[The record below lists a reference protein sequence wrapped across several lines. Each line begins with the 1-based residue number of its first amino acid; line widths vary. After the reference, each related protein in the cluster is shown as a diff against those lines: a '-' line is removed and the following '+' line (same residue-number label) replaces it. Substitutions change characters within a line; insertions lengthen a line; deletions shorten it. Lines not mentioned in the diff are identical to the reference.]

1 MNELHFTLQHALTLS
16 RQHVLEGHGGCVN
29 RITWNTEG
37 TKLLSGSDDRK
48 LMLWDY
54 PDTTR
59 SPLRITTQHR
69 TNIFGAAMLPSSS
82 DSLLVS
88 CAMDNTVQLHQLT
101 PCGSSSS
108 SSGSSSSGWNASAAS
123 SASRSSPSTGVDGP
137 RHGATA
143 VARIRDA
150 GVGQDPAAPGRV
162 RVTMPLQEFERQHGS
177 DPAPVTAARAGA
189 PGYAVRDVQPGT
201 TRIYHCHTSRVKEV
215 KTEPGNPHNFWSAGE
230 DGYVRQY
237 DTRVSHQTVFASP
250 NVLIHTRAPAYSIEV
265 KALDINKAQP
275 HLMAIAC
282 GDPFIRIYDRR
293 KLSTGAPDSGRGSGT
308 PALLQLAP
316 PHIPLGTSPRGA
328 RSHTTYVNFSHRG
341 DKVIASYHGDHV
353 YSFDVTSSGTASACY
368 RPARHDGLGEASE
381 SKYHASHCTDAASAA
396 LLAAHSRR
404 RLGVLHPLFR
414 DPLLSQQQH
423 SPSDTPSS
431 IPFTATLSHVAQP
444 NDQAASIPPAAEADS
459 HAATSTQP
467 PTAQTTPPALNMHSP
482 PETHAPS
489 AHAPATSWAYDGSA
503 SSSSSSG
510 SGNTTPPRSGG
521 TRSIDAVTH
530 TPQTTSPHRH
540 RHRIPQLPPHRSS
553 PESGT
558 TSTPGRPSPPALPSG
573 LPHPPAAGVPSEN
586 TASEAVAHPS
596 GPPPQDPTPAL
607 HRCRRAEALLAR
619 GWVGD
624 AMWALRDCDAAVEL
638 DPLCCTALRLRIRA
652 LKELGQFKTALLL
665 IDQFQGS
672 VAATQLR
679 VSDAAG
685 ALSLQSDLHQ
695 LGLECARQVRQRRQV
710 FEEAQTRK
718 AESRRREKCS
728 PGHSQEEAQL
738 ARARAA
744 AATARADDRGRAMAR
759 RQQAGVSERAAL
771 PEAGA
776 AGPVGAAQTAASVAA
791 LRARHPHQ
799 TPARGVP
806 TTPDTDLD
814 TGQGVAA
821 SAAQAPTEHGQ
832 LGPLQGQRRQQQQ
845 QQQLQLSDGIRTAT
859 AASASLLAS
868 EMLEA
873 VGHTVPSAPTTPFPT
888 PAPVQAAAAAAAASP
903 APAAAP
909 QNPSAIPATIVP
921 ASAPSEPRLSTQ
933 PCITCPASAGPL
945 STQPTPQAALPTSDP
960 GAAFAQTLSPASTAA
975 EVPPAAA
982 GDVSAV
988 TGNDTAVT
996 ATVPAVTE
1004 SGPSGAVSG
1013 SGPGSSES
1021 ADDAEWLRLHS
1032 HHTEQGVVCLL
1043 PLPGPAAELV
1053 RSERHM
1059 GASGGRAG
1067 DGGGGGEVER
1077 SGSAQAPGPVPPSS
1091 EGLEDGRAGV
1101 EDEED
1106 DVDSDPEDDS
1116 PAEDPDD
1123 EAFLSLYSQANQ
1135 PSGHPP
1141 PNNDSGDLFHCG
1153 SNAASASTDHS
1164 RTRTNHT
1171 RSSGSRSAAGG
1182 VGGGGSCAGGA
1193 WGVSEGGRRLL
1204 QRYLGQVNLQT
1215 DIKECVFVG
1224 CGDRMVAC
1232 GSDDG
1237 RVYIYDTESGR
1248 LVKVLLADEDVVNC
1262 VQCHPF
1268 LPVLATSGIEKVVR
1282 IWAPGADHKD
1292 PTEGLRS
1299 SSGALEA
1306 LVAQNQDRLKQG
1318 PAALRSDALRS
1329 LSQHPQLWTLLLSQM
1344 AGQAGQAARNASGGG
1359 SGEDSD
1365 AEPTDPD
1372 QEPPVSCRVS

>member
-718 AESRRREKCS
+718 AESRRREK
-728 PGHSQEEAQL
+728 EEAQL

-814 TGQGVAA
+814 TGQG
-821 SAAQAPTEHGQ
+821 
-832 LGPLQGQRRQQQQ
+832 
-845 QQQLQLSDGIRTAT
+845 
-859 AASASLLAS
+859 
-868 EMLEA
+868 
-873 VGHTVPSAPTTPFPT
+873 
-888 PAPVQAAAAAAAASP
+888 
-903 APAAAP
+903 
-909 QNPSAIPATIVP
+909 
-921 ASAPSEPRLSTQ
+921 
-933 PCITCPASAGPL
+933 
-945 STQPTPQAALPTSDP
+945 AALPTSDP